1 MSWRSSISNEKRN
14 MIDPIE
20 KLADEQLFELA
31 LDVRVQLEK
40 GTGTRPVL
48 WLLAQQRTKAR
59 EAISKMVEVDAT
71 ETDAIRN
78 FQQEIRLY
86 GDLIAA
92 CRDLIARGRE
102 ADALIAE
109 ADRSDIAEIMS
120 PEERQL
126 HGFQTQGDD

>member
-1 MSWRSSISNEKRN
+1 

-20 KLADEQLFELA
+20 ALAEAQLFELA

-59 EAISKMVEVDAT
+59 EAIGKIVEVDAT
-71 ETDAIRN
+71 ETEAIRN

-86 GDLIAA
+86 GDLVSS
-92 CRDLIARGRE
+92 CRDLIARGKE

-109 ADRSDIAEIMS
+109 TDRSDISEIMS
-120 PEERQL
+120 PEEQRL
-126 HGFQTQGDD
+126 HGFQPQGDD

>member
-1 MSWRSSISNEKRN
+1 